1 MLMNFLLVWGIK
13 FQSYKNQKMI
23 LENNNTKQSQYFIK
37 VPNRKAT
44 IYIIILVL
52 LFLLFIPFIDGKHNC
67 LHAKSRY
74 K

>member
-1 MLMNFLLVWGIK
+1 MLMNFLLEWGIK
-13 FQSYKNQKMI
+13 FQSYKSQKMI

-44 IYIIILVL
+44 IYIRILVVF
-52 LFLLFIPFIDGKHNC
+52 FLLLIPFLGGKHNC